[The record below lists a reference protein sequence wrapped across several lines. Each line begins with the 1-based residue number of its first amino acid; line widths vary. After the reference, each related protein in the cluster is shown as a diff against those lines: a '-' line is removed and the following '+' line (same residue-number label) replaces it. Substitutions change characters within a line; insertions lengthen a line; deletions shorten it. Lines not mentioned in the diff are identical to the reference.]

1 MSAIAATVIGSVIL
15 GATST
20 LGDLVW
26 AWWIPGHRPLFGLV
40 HGAVLCAVL
49 GLTLAVLVGAPP
61 RRLLRAAAGE
71 TVVGL
76 VAAGSF
82 YLLLPVVGWG
92 AMFAAWMVLWLLTAF
107 LVARMAP
114 TPEPVGTTVVRG
126 LVAAILS
133 GLAFWTISGIW
144 LSPPP
149 DGPDYVWN
157 LAAWSFA
164 FLPGFGALLLRRA

>member
-1 MSAIAATVIGSVIL
+1 MSAIVATVIGSLVL

-26 AWWIPGHRPLFGLV
+26 ARWIPRHRPLFGLV

-49 GLTLAVLVGAPP
+49 GVTLAVLVGA
-61 RRLLRAAAGE
+61 RRRHILRAAAGE
-71 TVVGL
+71 AVVGL

-82 YLLLPVVGWG
+82 YLLLPGVGWG
-92 AMFAAWMVLWLLTAF
+92 AMFAAWMLLWLLTAYM
-107 LVARMAP
+107 VARMAQ
-114 TPEPVGTTVVRG
+114 TPEPAGTTVVRG

-133 GLAFWTISGIW
+133 GLAFWSISGIW
-144 LSPPP
+144 LNPPP
-149 DGPDYVWN
+149 GGPDYVWN